1 MKKVTKTL
9 AIFLALAI
17 VMSQMAVLSFA
28 VNADNEIASVTAEA
42 QETLIENYN
51 GYWKEGY
58 DSESDTY
65 KEYFY
70 YYISACNPIY
80 TVTHKDGTVI
90 TGDEYEIHNKTGSW
104 PDVSTDQ
111 SYNNQLTIGKHT
123 AEISVCGVKGSLEF
137 EIVENPIASVTAEVQ
152 NPLIENYDGS
162 WKKEYDSETGTN
174 KDYFYYNLDRY
185 VPIYTV
191 TYKDGTVITDGY
203 YKIYNETGFW
213 PDVSINQ
220 SYNNQ
225 LTVGKHTAEISV
237 CGVKGSL
244 EFEIVENPIESL
256 SAVYTKELTENV
268 SGHMTTDWETKERY
282 FSYNCN
288 ESDLAVTAVLKDGT
302 VLTGTPSQVSRAIHP
317 NSYPTVTWNQSSE
330 TPWKLGKNTAT
341 LTLLGKTC
349 DFEVEVVKNP
359 YISIEILEV
368 EAIQENASY
377 SAYDVQFSYKITK
390 NDGSAETGY
399 YYHSSYGDGYINL
412 GHPVDIE
419 IVGEWGPG
427 KENQFIATV
436 AGVKATGYVE
446 IVPKL
451 SNEFEYIELDGGA
464 IITKC
469 LKSDDHLVIPDK
481 INGLPVIG
489 ISYLGT
495 SATSI
500 TVSDSV
506 IFLENGWLSDCRNVK
521 EITIG
526 SSVKYLNNDMFTR
539 GGIGGL
545 EKVTVSANN
554 AYYADIDGKV
564 YNKEKTT
571 LVVYPLAA
579 DRNYTVPAGVTNIDL
594 LSNFRYDD
602 VNITFTDNS
611 NGMVTLDGVT
621 YTSDMKK
628 VLYCNPDKTGAYKM
642 PDSVTEIRERAF
654 ADCSNLES
662 VVVSKNVTDIVYGVF
677 ADCTSL
683 KSIDMP
689 NTIKSIEKQA
699 FVNAESLEGISL
711 GNSLTVI
718 GDMAFDGCASL
729 KNAAIPNSVT
739 EVGHSAFENCVK
751 LSSVTIPN
759 SVNRIGHR
767 AFAGCVSLA
776 GITIPNS
783 VTYIGGEAFENCRG
797 LTHINLSSNIVN
809 INSYVFR
816 NCTSLTEIEIPNGVE
831 SIEYGAFDGCT
842 NLRTITLPDSVT
854 DISSSAFSNTG
865 YYNDEGNWENGVLY
879 IGKHLLTA
887 KDNISGAYIV
897 KLGTIAVHEY
907 AFYDCT
913 GLTSVTMPN
922 GLTTIGEGA
931 FRYCTNLEKAD
942 IPDSVKHI
950 GNGAFEK
957 CTKLKDTKVP
967 KNLAYMGD
975 SAFSSTGITSVTIP
989 DSVTDIVYGAFENCT
1004 NLSEIN
1010 MPNELV
1016 HIGGHAFDNTEWY
1029 NTQPDGIVKLG
1040 RMVYDYKGIIRDK
1053 TSITVDSDI
1062 LGIADYAFEEQ
1073 TNLTG
1078 IVFPNGLLDIGEGA
1092 FSCCRYLE
1100 SIKIP
1105 GSVTTIRDRA
1115 FINCSSVKEIS
1126 LENGVQTIGE
1136 SAFANCSKVDTV
1148 TIPASVT
1155 EIGYG
1160 AFMGCSSLKEIN
1172 VSPNNK
1178 NYKSIDGVLYTKDG
1192 TELIY
1197 CPAGKTGELVIPE
1210 GVNKV
1215 KSYAF
1220 ADSSLSQII
1229 VMNDNIEIEPY
1240 AFATWN
1246 SRHDNRPFNAI
1257 YLYGNK
1263 GSTTEAYAKEY
1274 SQLFVEIEKKEL
1286 HDINSNI
1293 VLEDSDYK
1301 AIPENTELRVEN
1313 TETKPDKVSY
1323 NITLITN
1330 GKEVQ
1335 PNGSV
1340 TVRIP
1345 VPANMN
1351 GADCKVYRQEADGT
1365 YTDMNA
1371 VYQDGYM
1378 VFTTDHFSV
1387 YVLTTNNPN
1396 VLFGDTNA
1404 DGTIDDWDSVLLE
1417 RYLAGWEVEINTS
1430 AADID
1435 KNGVVDDW
1443 DGVLL
1448 ARKLA
1453 GWK

>member
-1 MKKVTKTL
+1 
-9 AIFLALAI
+9 
-17 VMSQMAVLSFA
+17 
-28 VNADNEIASVTAEA
+28 
-42 QETLIENYN
+42 
-51 GYWKEGY
+51 
-58 DSESDTY
+58 
-65 KEYFY
+65 
-70 YYISACNPIY
+70 
-80 TVTHKDGTVI
+80 
-90 TGDEYEIHNKTGSW
+90 
-104 PDVSTDQ
+104 
-111 SYNNQLTIGKHT
+111 
-123 AEISVCGVKGSLEF
+123 
-137 EIVENPIASVTAEVQ
+137 
-152 NPLIENYDGS
+152 
-162 WKKEYDSETGTN
+162 
-174 KDYFYYNLDRY
+174 
-185 VPIYTV
+185 
-191 TYKDGTVITDGY
+191 
-203 YKIYNETGFW
+203 
-213 PDVSINQ
+213 
-220 SYNNQ
+220 
-225 LTVGKHTAEISV
+225 
-237 CGVKGSL
+237 
-244 EFEIVENPIESL
+244 
-256 SAVYTKELTENV
+256 
-268 SGHMTTDWETKERY
+268 
-282 FSYNCN
+282 
-288 ESDLAVTAVLKDGT
+288 
-302 VLTGTPSQVSRAIHP
+302 
-317 NSYPTVTWNQSSE
+317 
-330 TPWKLGKNTAT
+330 
-341 LTLLGKTC
+341 
-349 DFEVEVVKNP
+349 
-359 YISIEILEV
+359 
-368 EAIQENASY
+368 
-377 SAYDVQFSYKITK
+377 
-390 NDGSAETGY
+390 
-399 YYHSSYGDGYINL
+399 
-412 GHPVDIE
+412 
-419 IVGEWGPG
+419 
-427 KENQFIATV
+427 
-436 AGVKATGYVE
+436 
-446 IVPKL
+446 
-451 SNEFEYIELDGGA
+451 
-464 IITKC
+464 
-469 LKSDDHLVIPDK
+469 
-481 INGLPVIG
+481 
-489 ISYLGT
+489 
-495 SATSI
+495 
-500 TVSDSV
+500 
-506 IFLENGWLSDCRNVK
+506 
-521 EITIG
+521 
-526 SSVKYLNNDMFTR
+526 
-539 GGIGGL
+539 
-545 EKVTVSANN
+545 
-554 AYYADIDGKV
+554 
-564 YNKEKTT
+564 
-571 LVVYPLAA
+571 
-579 DRNYTVPAGVTNIDL
+579 
-594 LSNFRYDD
+594 
-602 VNITFTDNS
+602 
-611 NGMVTLDGVT
+611 
-621 YTSDMKK
+621 
-628 VLYCNPDKTGAYKM
+628 
-642 PDSVTEIRERAF
+642 
-654 ADCSNLES
+654 
-662 VVVSKNVTDIVYGVF
+662 
-677 ADCTSL
+677 
-683 KSIDMP
+683 MP

-809 INSYVFR
+809 INSCVFR

-831 SIEYGAFDGCT
+831 SIESGAFDGCT

-897 KLGTIAVHEY
+897 KPGTIAVHEY

-942 IPDSVKHI
+942 IPDSVKYI

-1351 GADCKVYRQEADGT
+1351 GADCKVYRKEADGT

-1404 DGTIDDWDSVLLE
+1404 DGTIDDWDSVLLD
-1417 RYLAGWEVEINTS
+1417 RYLAGWEVTINTS
-1430 AADID
+1430 AADMD
-1435 KNGVVDDW
+1435 ENGIVDDW

-1453 GWK
+1453 GWNS